1 MVDKRLINSQRH
13 RTIQG
18 SFAFIQH
25 RFLRDGFWQK
35 LSMQELVLYFF
46 LVLVADQKGLSY
58 YSYDKICAIT
68 GLNLDEYIQARD
80 GLIDK
85 DLLAFDGRLFQV
97 LSLPG
102 KPVQCESGRVPNQ
115 DELYARN
122 LAGAR
127 RIRQAVQGR

>member
-1 MVDKRLINSQRH
+1 
-13 RTIQG
+13 
-18 SFAFIQH
+18 
-25 RFLRDGFWQK
+25 
-35 LSMQELVLYFF
+35 LYFF

-85 DLLAFDGRLFQV
+85 DLLAFDGRIFQV
-97 LSLPG
+97 LSLERELR
-102 KPVQCESGRVPNQ
+102 PVNSQEEQ
-115 DELYARN
+115 LARN